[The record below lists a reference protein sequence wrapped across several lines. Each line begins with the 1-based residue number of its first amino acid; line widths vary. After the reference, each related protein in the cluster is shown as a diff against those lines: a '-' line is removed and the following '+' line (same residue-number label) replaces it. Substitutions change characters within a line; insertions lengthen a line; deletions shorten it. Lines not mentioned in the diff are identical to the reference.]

1 MTDIFGLPPLA
12 RNTHMHTH
20 THAHTHAH
28 THTIGHTQQGVVSVV
43 KGLWTSLL
51 KIKNQERVINP
62 LTGSTI
68 VTNDTGGCCVLL

>member
-12 RNTHMHTH
+12 R
-20 THAHTHAH
+20 THAHAHAHAHAH
-28 THTIGHTQQGVVSVV
+28 TNTIGHTQQGVVSVV

-68 VTNDTGGCCVLL
+68 VTKTGGFYSLS